1 MNDHRFVA
9 VALLAVALGGC
20 GGMSASECEL
30 ADWRAVGYEDG
41 SRGRSTDTFGRH
53 RKACAKHEVAADFD
67 DYQAGRQ
74 SGLRE
79 YCKPERGYQE
89 GARGAQ
95 YHGVCPADLESDFYD
110 AFLEGQIL
118 YNLESAVAKTA
129 RQIESNKARMNSI
142 EKKLAENT
150 SDAIRG
156 LSSDKL
162 AELVVETKQL
172 AEERITLE
180 QENEQLEQRLARE
193 QEELDSHKSQ
203 LVTRR

>member
-1 MNDHRFVA
+1 MKYLQVFA
-9 VALLAVALGGC
+9 AGLLALALWGC

-41 SRGRSTDTFGRH
+41 SRGRSTSAFGQH

-67 DYQAGRQ
+67 NYQAGRQ
-74 SGLRE
+74 AGLRE

-89 GARGAQ
+89 GARGAKYQ
-95 YHGVCPADLESDFYD
+95 GVCPADLEPDFYD

-118 YNLESAVAKTA
+118 FNLESAVAKTT
-129 RQIESNKARMNSI
+129 RQIEANKARMNTI
-142 EKKLAENT
+142 EKRLADNT

-156 LSSDKL
+156 LSSDQL

-172 AEERITLE
+172 AEERMTLE

-193 QEELDSHKSQ
+193 QEELAAHKSQ

>member
-1 MNDHRFVA
+1 MTYLKTAA
-9 VALLAVALGGC
+9 VALVSLSLWGC

-41 SRGRSTDTFGRH
+41 SRGRSTEAFGQH
-53 RKACAKHEVAADFD
+53 RRACAKHEVAADFD

-74 SGLRE
+74 AGLRE

-89 GARGAQ
+89 GARGARYQ
-95 YHGVCPADLESDFYD
+95 GVCPADLEPDFYD

-118 YNLESAVAKTA
+118 FNLESAVARTS
-129 RQIESNKARMNSI
+129 RQIESNKSRMNAI
-142 EKKLAENT
+142 EKKLADNT

-156 LSSDKL
+156 LSSDEL
-162 AELVVETKQL
+162 AALVVETKQL
-172 AEERITLE
+172 AEERMTLE
-180 QENEQLEQRLARE
+180 RENEQLEQRLARE
-193 QEELDSHKSQ
+193 QEELAAHRSQ

>member
-1 MNDHRFVA
+1 MNYFRVA
-9 VALLAVALGGC
+9 AIALLSVALWGC

-41 SRGRSTDTFGRH
+41 SRGRSTDAFGRH
-53 RKACAKHEVAADFD
+53 RKACAKHEVAANFD

-74 SGLRE
+74 AGLRE

-89 GARGAQ
+89 GARGGQ
-95 YHGVCPADLESDFYD
+95 YHGVCPADLEADFYD

-118 YNLESAVAKTA
+118 YNLESAVAKTT
-129 RQIESNKARMNSI
+129 RQIESNKSRMNAI
-142 EKKLAENT
+142 EKRLAENT

-156 LSSDKL
+156 LSSEQL
-162 AELVVETKQL
+162 ADLVVETKQL

-180 QENEQLEQRLARE
+180 QENEALEQRLARE
-193 QEELDSHKSQ
+193 REELAAHKSQ
-203 LVTRR
+203 LVSRR

>member
-1 MNDHRFVA
+1 MNYLRIVA
-9 VALLAVALGGC
+9 TAVLAVALSGC

-30 ADWRAVGYEDG
+30 ANWRAVGYEDG

-53 RKACAKHEVAADFD
+53 RKACAKHDVAADFD

-74 SGLRE
+74 DGLRE

-89 GARGAQ
+89 GVRGAQ
-95 YHGVCPADLESDFYD
+95 YHGVCPAELEASFYD

-118 YNLESAVAKTA
+118 YNLRSAVAKTS

-142 EKKLAENT
+142 EKQLAENT

-156 LSSDKL
+156 LSSDEL
-162 AELVVETKQL
+162 AQLVVETKQL

-193 QEELDSHKSQ
+193 QEELAAHESQ

>member
-1 MNDHRFVA
+1 MTYLRIPA
-9 VALLAVALGGC
+9 AALLAVALSGC

-41 SRGRSTDTFGRH
+41 SRGRTTDVFARH

-74 SGLRE
+74 AGLRE
-79 YCKPERGYQE
+79 YCKPERGYRE

-95 YHGVCPADLESDFYD
+95 YQGVCPADLEAEFYH
-110 AFLEGQIL
+110 AFVEGQIL
-118 YNLESAVAKTA
+118 YNLESAVTRTE
-129 RQIESNKARMNSI
+129 RQIESNKARMNAI
-142 EKKLAENT
+142 EKRLADNT

-156 LSSDKL
+156 LPQEEL
-162 AELVVETKQL
+162 ADLIVETKQL
-172 AEERITLE
+172 AEERMTLE

-193 QEELDSHKSQ
+193 REELAAHRSQ

>member
-1 MNDHRFVA
+1 MNYFRIIA
-9 VALLAVALGGC
+9 TVALAIALWGC

-41 SRGRSTDTFGRH
+41 SRGRPTDTFGRH

-67 DYQAGRQ
+67 DYQDGRQ
-74 SGLRE
+74 AGLRE

-95 YHGVCPADLESDFYD
+95 YHGVCPAGLEPDFYD
-110 AFLEGQIL
+110 AFVEGQIL
-118 YNLESAVAKTA
+118 YNLESAVAKTR
-129 RQIESNKARMNSI
+129 RQLDSNKARMNSI
-142 EKKLAENT
+142 EKQLAENT

-156 LSSDKL
+156 LPSDQL

-172 AEERITLE
+172 AEERITLA
-180 QENEQLEQRLARE
+180 QENEQLEQQLARE
-193 QEELDSHKSQ
+193 QEELAAHKSQ

>member
-1 MNDHRFVA
+1 MNFFRIVSA
-9 VALLAVALGGC
+9 MLLTIALSGC

-41 SRGRSTDTFGRH
+41 SRGRSTSAFGQH
-53 RKACAKHEVAADFD
+53 RKACAKHEVAANFD

-95 YHGVCPADLESDFYD
+95 YHGVCPAELEPDFYD
-110 AFLEGQIL
+110 AFVEGQIL
-118 YNLESAVAKTA
+118 YNLESAVAKTSH
-129 RQIESNKARMNSI
+129 QIESNKARMNAI
-142 EKKLAENT
+142 EKKLADNT

-156 LSSDKL
+156 LSSDQL

-172 AEERITLE
+172 AEERMTLE

-193 QEELDSHKSQ
+193 REELAAHKSQ

>member
-1 MNDHRFVA
+1 MNYFRIFATV
-9 VALLAVALGGC
+9 LLTVTLWGC
-20 GGMSASECEL
+20 GGMSANECEL

-41 SRGRSTDTFGRH
+41 SRGRATDTFGRH

-67 DYQAGRQ
+67 DYQAGREA
-74 SGLRE
+74 GLRE
-79 YCKPERGYQE
+79 YCNPERGYQE

-95 YHGVCPADLESDFYD
+95 YHGVCPADLEPDFYD
-110 AFLEGQIL
+110 AYVEGQIL
-118 YNLESAVAKTA
+118 YNLESAVVKTE
-129 RQIESNKARMNSI
+129 RQIASNKARMNTI
-142 EKKLAENT
+142 EKQLAENT

-156 LSSDKL
+156 LSSDQI
-162 AELVVETKQL
+162 AEIVVETKQL

-193 QEELDSHKSQ
+193 REELDAHKSQ